1 MCVSRIQRLMM
12 AIVLGLV
19 LFLGLTSN
27 ENFAIGLQIFVI
39 IMLSIWAIT
48 NFCPSI
54 WVLKKILPPC
64 KWEKLYGKKMQK
76 DFFLVMEI

>member
-1 MCVSRIQRLMM
+1 MM

-64 KWEKLYGKKMQK
+64 KWEK
-76 DFFLVMEI
+76 

>member
-27 ENFAIGLQIFVI
+27 VNFAIGLQIFVI

-64 KWEKLYGKKMQK
+64 EWEK
-76 DFFLVMEI
+76 

>member
-64 KWEKLYGKKMQK
+64 KWEK
-76 DFFLVMEI
+76 

>member
-1 MCVSRIQRLMM
+1 MCVSRIQRLMT

-19 LFLGLTSN
+19 LSLVLTGN
-27 ENFAIGLQIFVI
+27 VNLAIGLQVFVI
-39 IMLSIWAIT
+39 IMMIIWAVT

-64 KWEKLYGKKMQK
+64 EWEK
-76 DFFLVMEI
+76 

>member
-1 MCVSRIQRLMM
+1 MCVSRIQRLMT

-19 LFLGLTSN
+19 LILGLTDN
-27 ENFAIGLQIFVI
+27 VNLAIGLQVFVI
-39 IMLSIWAIT
+39 IMLTIWALI

-64 KWEKLYGKKMQK
+64 AWEK
-76 DFFLVMEI
+76 